1 MITPHARFSYHSQGD
16 GKDAFINDIVDH
28 RMMVD
33 GHFYWTL
40 RINSKDANERN
51 IKMRDLVKVHNARG
65 AVICAA
71 FPTERLRRG
80 LVHGYES
87 CATYEPLGEPG
98 NSVDRGGCLNQLT
111 PKRSQIKKAHSMG
124 TSAALVQVELWDGGI
139 ELENSQENGAN
150 QSNNLRRELEP
161 AE

>member
-1 MITPHARFSYHSQGD
+1 
-16 GKDAFINDIVDH
+16 
-28 RMMVD
+28 D
-33 GHFYWTL
+33 GHYYWTL
-40 RINSKDANERN
+40 RINAEDAFDRD
-51 IKMRDLVKVHNARG
+51 IKMRDLVKVYNGRG

-87 CATYEPLGEPG
+87 CATYEPIGEPG

-111 PKRSQIKKAHSMG
+111 PKRSQIKQAHSMG
-124 TSAALVQVELWDGGI
+124 SSAALVQVELWTGEA
-139 ELENSQENGAN
+139 ELVKSAENAK
-150 QSNNLRRELEP
+150 NNKGERMRELEP

>member
-1 MITPHARFSYHSQGD
+1 MIRTILLLLMLTVFTGCSEFAILMSGSSLAISQN
-16 GKDAFINDIVDH
+16 A
-28 RMMVD
+28 
-33 GHFYWTL
+33 Y
-40 RINSKDANERN
+40 
-51 IKMRDLVKVHNARG
+51 VKVYNGRG

-87 CATYEPLGEPG
+87 CATYEPIGEPG

-124 TSAALVQVELWDGGI
+124 SSAALVQVELWTGEA
-139 ELENSQENGAN
+139 ELVKNSENETKNKGE
-150 QSNNLRRELEP
+150 RMRELEP